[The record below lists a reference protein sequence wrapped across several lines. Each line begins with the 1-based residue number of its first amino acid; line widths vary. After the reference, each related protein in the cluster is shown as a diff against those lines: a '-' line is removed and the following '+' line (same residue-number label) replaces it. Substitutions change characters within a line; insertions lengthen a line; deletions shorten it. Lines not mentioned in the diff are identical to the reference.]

1 MLLYAIEK
9 ILYIGSSLNID
20 IIEDF
25 SYVKEFVFVD
35 NQPRSK
41 SDRYYYS
48 DRDNNKDF
56 INDLISITK
65 RYEFNLD
72 KIFILDETYYK
83 KVLNIKKKIYYSFF
97 EIPVNL
103 NPELYIFKNKETNQI
118 IKYYISTNILY
129 NMNSTLLQDIK
140 DCDALIINEYIP
152 HIKLFDYF
160 DIKMK
165 ILIGYVNTMFS
176 SNDDYIKKILFKF
189 TKYYLFNNNDNKMIE
204 CNDFMDIILN
214 KIKIMNNDNFL

>member
-1 MLLYAIEK
+1 MLETIEK
-9 ILYIGSSLNID
+9 ILYIGTSLNID

-25 SYVKEFVFVD
+25 SYIKEFVFVD

-41 SDRYYYS
+41 NDRYYYS

-65 RYEFNLD
+65 KYGFNLD
-72 KIFILDETYYK
+72 KIFILDESYYK
-83 KVLNIKKKIYYSFF
+83 KILNIKKKIYYSFF

-103 NPELYIFKNKETNQI
+103 NPELYIFENKEKNQI

-129 NMNSTLLQDIK
+129 NMNYTLLEDIK
-140 DCDALIINEYIP
+140 DSDALIINEYIP
-152 HIKLFDYF
+152 NIKLFDYF
-160 DIKMK
+160 DEKMK
-165 ILIGYVNTMFS
+165 ILIGYINTIFS
-176 SNDDYIKKILFKF
+176 TNNDYINKISFKF

-204 CNDFMDIILN
+204 CDDFMDIILN
-214 KIKIMNNDNFL
+214 KIKIINNDDIL